1 MSNYNRL
8 LLYDKYN
15 FCFKQLRVALR
26 CEHWFNEDMSWYRTH
41 RPQQV
46 ADLDL
51 KSAREAL
58 QGMMERG
65 SIPHALLFAGPR
77 GMGKTSSARI
87 LAAMLNDPANEAV
100 VKHHFFGEELPSDTD
115 LQLHEPDPEELIVQ
129 RIQKGSSYAINELD
143 AASNRGIDDIRQL
156 KERINL
162 PPQEGTIA
170 VYILDEVHMLTS
182 EAFNALLKVLEEPPQ
197 HAVFVLATTEPH
209 RIPETIRSRCTV
221 ISFHLASDFEVRS
234 SIQEVLE
241 TEDVTYQDEA
251 LDHIVSLAAGSFRD
265 AIKLT
270 EQIHQQA
277 GDITVDAVQKHAPT
291 GEQQVPHLIAAIIEK
306 DERAVAQIFQTLRAE
321 GVPADHFGTQLLRF
335 LHRNLLVTLGIED
348 TANIDSEYET
358 PVLTYLLK
366 HLTSPASTHEATIPL
381 LELEVACLNLVFRA
395 QQKAN
400 KS

>member
-1 MSNYNRL
+1 
-8 LLYDKYN
+8 
-15 FCFKQLRVALR
+15 
-26 CEHWFNEDMSWYRTH
+26 MSWYRTH

-170 VYILDEVHMLTS
+170 VYILDEVHMLTT

-241 TEDVTYQDEA
+241 SEDVTYQDEA